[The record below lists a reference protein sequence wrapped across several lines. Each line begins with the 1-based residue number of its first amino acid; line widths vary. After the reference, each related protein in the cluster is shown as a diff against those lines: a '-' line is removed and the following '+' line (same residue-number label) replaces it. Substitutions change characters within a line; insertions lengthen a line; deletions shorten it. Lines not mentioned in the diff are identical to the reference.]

1 MKTQNLLFGMLVKR
15 MEAESLRWLEKSAF
29 QIRSAPEERLLYAT
43 YSAAIRYSGKGPLH
57 PSESELLQAADL
69 VPGWDPGDWT
79 LDQAARIALL
89 LSLPATA
96 KSARWMDAIYQTSD
110 LGEALALMKAL
121 PLLPLP
127 AEHLER
133 ARMGARSNV
142 KSQFEAVAVR
152 NPFPARHFDEA
163 AWNQLVSKAIFV
175 ETPLRAITGLDE
187 RGNRAL
193 NRILTD
199 LVRERRAAGR
209 TFDPWLYRCIAVSA
223 DGAELDLL
231 ESLLESGS
239 PLEREAALGGL
250 ARNPSPRAALMARDA
265 STSQPATP
273 DSRPIMEHPSHVR

>member
-1 MKTQNLLFGMLVKR
+1 MLAVR
-15 MEAESLRWLEKSAF
+15 LQAESLRWLEKTAF
-29 QIRSAPEERLLYAT
+29 QLRSAPEERLLYAS
-43 YSAAIRYSGKGPLH
+43 YSAAIRYSGKGPLD
-57 PSESELLQAADL
+57 PTESELREAAGL
-69 VPGWDPGDWT
+69 VPGWNPLDWT
-79 LDQAARIALL
+79 LDQTARIAIL

-96 KSARWMDAIYQTSD
+96 VSARRIDAIYQTSD

-152 NPFPARHFDEA
+152 NPYPARHFDET

-175 ETPLRAITGLDE
+175 ETPLSGITGLDK

-193 NRILTD
+193 NRILAD

-209 TFDPWLYRCIAVSA
+209 TFDPWLFRCMAVSA

-239 PLEREAALGGL
+239 PREREAALAGL
-250 ARNPSPRAALMARDA
+250 IRNPSPRAARMARAA
-265 STSQPATP
+265 SEDRTSVP
-273 DSRPIMEHPSHVR
+273 DSPQIMENPSHAR